1 MTQVLT
7 KKLTKEEY
15 FDLEEKS
22 GKRYEFVNGEIIE
35 VEMAKLMHEFLV
47 GNIYALLKIYLRGKD
62 FKAVLSQLKIDIQS
76 QGNYRYADV
85 SVIKNRD
92 VNLQADVTGSP
103 IVLFE
108 VLSKSTESRD
118 RNEKLEEYQS
128 IPSLQE
134 YVLISSEKMKV
145 ELYRRKNA
153 NEWDYITLNAKAMTL
168 ELRSVGFSTTLE
180 EIYEDT
186 QF

>member
-1 MTQVLT
+1 L
-7 KKLTKEEY
+7 
-15 FDLEEKS
+15 
-22 GKRYEFVNGEIIE
+22 
-35 VEMAKLMHEFLV
+35 
-47 GNIYALLKIYLRGKD
+47 
-62 FKAVLSQLKIDIQS
+62 
-76 QGNYRYADV
+76 
-85 SVIKNRD
+85 
-92 VNLQADVTGSP
+92 
-103 IVLFE
+103 
-108 VLSKSTESRD
+108 
-118 RNEKLEEYQS
+118 

-153 NEWDYITLNAKAMTL
+153 NEWDYIMLNAKTMTL